1 MKSKNK
7 TTEKNSSFLNK
18 SAKMHTS
25 KQSGRKK
32 NEEKNLVKWKM
43 TEMQQQQRQQHLM
56 HYNNKNRKTEN
67 KRNRTFC
74 YKNERK
80 NSE

>member
-7 TTEKNSSFLNK
+7 TTENLFLPKQKRKNAHVK
-18 SAKMHTS
+18 TKW
-25 KQSGRKK
+25 QKK

-56 HYNNKNRKTEN
+56 HYNNKNLKTEN